1 MWTDG
6 VLVGPSPAA
15 GSLDFN
21 SYETGNWPARS
32 LIISNGQRTNQ
43 GKAEGKD
50 SGRVELEF
58 WRSFRVSG
66 ALPDKTTPI
75 HSQSMYP
82 AISLH
87 EYRLRHPC
95 SAMVP
100 TITQS
105 GLLHRLLEQQ
115 QRKTARLARRRAAR
129 RRVAAKT
136 GNAFLTVWRAVM
148 RGPLQ
153 WRNAAVPRS
162 VADERLTQT
171 APRRAA
177 FNP

>member
-1 MWTDG
+1 
-6 VLVGPSPAA
+6 
-15 GSLDFN
+15 
-21 SYETGNWPARS
+21 
-32 LIISNGQRTNQ
+32 
-43 GKAEGKD
+43 
-50 SGRVELEF
+50 
-58 WRSFRVSG
+58 
-66 ALPDKTTPI
+66 
-75 HSQSMYP
+75 MYP

-95 SAMVP
+95 SARVP

-105 GLLHRLLEQQ
+105 GLLRRLLEQQ

-129 RRVAAKT
+129 RRMAART

-148 RGPLQ
+148 RGLR
-153 WRNAAVPRS
+153 WSHAAVPRS

-177 FNP
+177 LNP